1 MYIKYITE
9 KSNFYG
15 CQFSR
20 QAPAANL
27 DALAKDAFEAIQPA
41 IEALP
46 SLRSQWFRWKKTTV
60 DGSEIPNNRR
70 LDVLKPS
77 T

>member
-1 MYIKYITE
+1 MYVWLWLCILNISQRTLIL
-9 KSNFYG
+9 YG

-41 IEALP
+41 IEAQ
-46 SLRSQWFRWKKTTV
+46 SFWSQSFRWKKTTV
-60 DGSEIPNNRR
+60 DGSEIP
-70 LDVLKPS
+70 KK
-77 T
+77 TT

>member
-1 MYIKYITE
+1 MYDYDYVCILSILQR
-9 KSNFYG
+9 NLILYG
-15 CQFSR
+15 CKFSR

-46 SLRSQWFRWKKTTV
+46 SFRSQSFRWKKTTV
-60 DGSEIPNNRR
+60 DGSEIP
-70 LDVLKPS
+70 KK
-77 T
+77 TT